1 MKQIAFTLFACVLS
15 LSLFA
20 QDKPA
25 NQDDARK
32 QRWEDMKAKRA
43 AYYTEKIGLTSEEAQ
58 LFWPVFNELQ
68 DKKWKLHMQM
78 SAQFRNGKKDDQGRP
93 IIDFAKV
100 NDELIRIKVQEAN
113 LDKIYHEKFKKILNP
128 EKLFRYYGAERD
140 WANKLLKDI
149 EKRGD
154 RK

>member
-1 MKQIAFTLFACVLS
+1 MKRLALLIFTCVLTMG
-15 LSLFA
+15 LYA
-20 QDKPA
+20 QDKPK
-25 NQDDARK
+25 QDEARK
-32 QRWEDMKAKRA
+32 QWWEDMKAKRA
-43 AYYTEKIGLTSEEAQ
+43 AYYTEKIGLTSNEAQ

-68 DKKWKLHMQM
+68 DRKWKLHMQM
-78 SAQFRNGKKDDQGRP
+78 SAQFHNGKNDDQGRP

-100 NDELIRIKVQEAN
+100 NDELIRIKVSEAN
-113 LDKIYHEKFKKILNP
+113 LDKVYHEKFKKILSP

-154 RK
+154 KK

>member
-1 MKQIAFTLFACVLS
+1 LGMGA
-15 LSLFA
+15 FA
-20 QDKPA
+20 QDKAA
-25 NQDDARK
+25 NNDAGRQ
-32 QRWEDMKAKRA
+32 QRWEEMKAKRA
-43 AYYTEKIGLTSEEAQ
+43 AYYTEKIGLTPEEAQ

-68 DKKWKLHMQM
+68 EKKWKLHMQM

-93 IIDFAKV
+93 IFDFAKV
-100 NDELIRIKVQEAN
+100 NDELIRIKVQEAS
-113 LDKIYHEKFKKILNP
+113 LDRVYHEKFKKILCP

-154 RK
+154 KK